1 MTGTR
6 ADAAPGWPADRPSV
20 WFLISSYHPTVG
32 GGETHARL
40 LARELVRRGWPITIL
55 TRRRDRS
62 WPKMESLEGSTIRRV
77 GPAGA
82 PRLGKYGMLLPALF
96 TLWRH
101 RASIDVLYVCGL
113 RVLGLAGV
121 LFSLLTGR
129 PVILRSEACGEWS
142 GDFIFNSPHQAT
154 LRGRWLIHKLI
165 AARNALYL
173 KAQRF
178 LSISNVI
185 RTEFVEGGIPPERI
199 VHIPNGIDTA
209 AFFPGPVSERPA
221 LRRSLGL
228 PESAFLY
235 AYSGKLNRGKGLE
248 TLVRAW
254 ARVQAARPQAH
265 LVLIGAGG
273 QQFLSCESE
282 LRAEAAR
289 LNLAD
294 SITFTGYV
302 SRVPDYLR
310 ACNAF
315 VFPSESEALGL
326 ALIEAMSCGLPA
338 LASATGGILDII
350 DDGRNGGLLPVGDA
364 DAWARAMLALMDDPP
379 RQAAWAEAGQRTAR
393 DIFSIESAAIS
404 HENMFRQLK
413 SV

>member
-6 ADAAPGWPADRPSV
+6 AELAPGKESDRPAV

-55 TRRRDRS
+55 TRQRDRA
-62 WPKMESLEGSTIRRV
+62 WPNVETLEGSTIRRV

-121 LFSLLTGR
+121 VFSLLSGR

-154 LRGRWLIHKLI
+154 LRGRWLIRKLI
-165 AARNALYL
+165 AARNTLYL

-185 RTEFVEGGIPPERI
+185 RTEFVEGGVPPERI

-209 AFFPGPVSERPA
+209 AFYPVPATARPA

-228 PESAFLY
+228 PESAFLF

-248 TLVRAW
+248 MLIRAW
-254 ARVQAARPQAH
+254 ARVKAERPQAH

-273 QQFLSCESE
+273 QQFLSCERE

-302 SRVPDYLR
+302 NRVPDFLR
-310 ACNAF
+310 ACDAF

-326 ALIEAMSCGLPA
+326 ALIEGMSCGLPA

-350 DDGRNGGLLPVGDA
+350 EDGRNGGLLPVGDA
-364 DAWARAMLALMDDPP
+364 EAWAHAMLALMDNPA
-379 RQAAWAEAGQRTAR
+379 RQKAWSEAGQRTAR
-393 DIFSIESAAIS
+393 EIFSIESAAS
-404 HENMFRQLK
+404 CHENMFRQLK
-413 SV
+413 PV